1 MSVSQTHI
9 TRPARST
16 TSRAA
21 GHTSSLAPGRA
32 AAHTPALPAP
42 TAGRTS
48 GLTPRR
54 APARTAGQASSL
66 APGRAAGPR
75 PTGLAPLTRTTGQ
88 IAGVAAGQAPAT
100 TPAPL
105 GEVGR
110 VGLTREQVMTATEV
124 AELLALPVSTV
135 YYLARQGRLP
145 ASRLGRAYRFLRPAL
160 ERLLED
166 GGL

>member
-9 TRPARST
+9 TPSARVT
-16 TSRAA
+16 AGRAA
-21 GHTSSLAPGRA
+21 GQT
-32 AAHTPALPAP
+32 AAHTPAWPAP
-42 TAGRTS
+42 A
-48 GLTPRR
+48 
-54 APARTAGQASSL
+54 AGQTSAL

-75 PTGLAPLTRTTGQ
+75 PACPSGQARGLG
-88 IAGVAAGQAPAT
+88 AGSAAGQTPAT
-100 TPAPL
+100 ATAAGPL

-110 VGLTREQVMTATEV
+110 VGLTRDQVMTATEV

-166 GGL
+166 GGW

>member
-32 AAHTPALPAP
+32 AAHTPALPARP
-42 TAGRTS
+42 AVPASLLAPEQTLARPAGRTS
-48 GLTPRR
+48 ALAPAQAP
-54 APARTAGQASSL
+54 APARLAGQ
-66 APGRAAGPR
+66 
-75 PTGLAPLTRTTGQ
+75 
-88 IAGVAAGQAPAT
+88 VPAT
-100 TPAPL
+100 AL
-105 GEVGR
+105 GRSVPVGG
-110 VGLTREQVMTATEV
+110 VGLTRDQVMTATEV

-166 GGL
+166 GGW

>member
-9 TRPARST
+9 THPAGST
-16 TSRAA
+16 TGRAA
-21 GHTSSLAPGRA
+21 GQTAAHASARAGARAPLTRA
-32 AAHTPALPAP
+32 AGQTSARLVGQAP
-42 TAGRTS
+42 LTRVAGQTSGLVAGRTS
-48 GLTPRR
+48 GLVAAQTS
-54 APARTAGQASSL
+54 ASHAGQL
-66 APGRAAGPR
+66 A
-75 PTGLAPLTRTTGQ
+75 
-88 IAGVAAGQAPAT
+88 
-100 TPAPL
+100 
-105 GEVGR
+105 GELVR
-110 VGLTREQVMTATEV
+110 VGLTRDQVMTASEV

>member
-32 AAHTPALPAP
+32 AAHTPARP
-42 TAGRTS
+42 AGRTS
-48 GLTPRR
+48 AL
-54 APARTAGQASSL
+54 APAHAPVRLAGQA
-66 APGRAAGPR
+66 G
-75 PTGLAPLTRTTGQ
+75 GL
-88 IAGVAAGQAPAT
+88 IAGQTASLAAGQVPAT
-100 TPAPL
+100 VPGRSVP
-105 GEVGR
+105 VGG

-166 GGL
+166 GGW